1 MFEVNN
7 KDNRTTSVAS
17 QNEASPLDKS
27 YLGQSLNF
35 PLVNFEHVIAGWEY
49 RPFLQVDW
57 CLKKETV
64 KCMWPGMPEFAH
76 NQKGNSWLIGLVVLK
91 VPCYIFHFDI
101 YTW

>member
-7 KDNRTTSVAS
+7 KDNRTTSMAS

-49 RPFLQVDW
+49 RPFLQVD
-57 CLKKETV
+57 
-64 KCMWPGMPEFAH
+64 
-76 NQKGNSWLIGLVVLK
+76 
-91 VPCYIFHFDI
+91 
-101 YTW
+101 